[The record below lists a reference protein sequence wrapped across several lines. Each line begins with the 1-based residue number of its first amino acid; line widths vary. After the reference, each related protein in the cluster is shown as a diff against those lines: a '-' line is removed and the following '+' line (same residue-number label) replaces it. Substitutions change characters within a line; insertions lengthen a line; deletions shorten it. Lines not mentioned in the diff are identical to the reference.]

1 MALIA
6 REIITLPISG
16 ARMITVFSPNAKKK
30 KKKKRTFIHTLDYIK
45 TLSQN
50 E

>member
-30 KKKKRTFIHTLDYIK
+30 KKKKKFYSYFGLHKNIK
-45 TLSQN
+45 PK
-50 E
+50 